1 MYNYLKICIHEAA
14 KEALGEKEDN
24 KRRKTIFWDAEME
37 KERQNKKRL
46 FLKWLSTKD
55 NNEKVQY
62 KMAQAKIRTVTNH
75 RNEFSDKKCL
85 EIQSYLGSKKSSESW
100 KFIKNTC
107 SLNSGKGQLNLV
119 SADTWEKYY
128 YKLLV
133 QDHKEFLG
141 KNEKLLE
148 KGISNVTEID
158 SNTVKHAIMRMKTG
172 RAAGLGDIPTE
183 VIKSG
188 GQKLLKIITILL
200 NKITN
205 GEKVP
210 EEWKI
215 AIITSTN
222 KKGDKRKCENY
233 RGISVTSTF
242 NRIYGRTLAKLV
254 ESEYKNMEMEEQSG
268 FRAGRSSIDNIFCI
282 TQMIEKK
289 KATNRELHLLF
300 IDLTKPMTVHH

>member
-1 MYNYLKICIHEAA
+1 M
-14 KEALGEKEDN
+14 
-24 KRRKTIFWDAEME
+24 
-37 KERQNKKRL
+37 
-46 FLKWLSTKD
+46 
-55 NNEKVQY
+55 
-62 KMAQAKIRTVTNH
+62 
-75 RNEFSDKKCL
+75 
-85 EIQSYLGSKKSSESW
+85 
-100 KFIKNTC
+100 
-107 SLNSGKGQLNLV
+107 
-119 SADTWEKYY
+119 
-128 YKLLV
+128 
-133 QDHKEFLG
+133 
-141 KNEKLLE
+141 E

-215 AIITSTN
+215 AIITSTH